1 MRNSTPKLKTDVAG
15 SVGLLL
21 KYWIMTKTKE
31 KRFLTFREMK
41 RSYETMPPTKYLW
54 SGIKEGSCG
63 LVFGPS
69 KSGKTIFCENMAMNI
84 AIGKNNFFGYD
95 LDGTP
100 KKVLFVSL
108 EEHWVN
114 RVDRNVKQYMA
125 LTEEQQA
132 LIDENY
138 RYQHINF
145 PKHVT
150 KPEDW
155 DNLETTMADSEAAVV
170 IVDSITRLTEGKIEG
185 SDTAEKI
192 MANLRD
198 ICHRLNVTLIAIH
211 HTPKMNGKEITM
223 DSIKGSA
230 VFSQESD
237 FAIAVNKS
245 PTGKRYIKN
254 VFFRYA
260 ADDDEDVREFTIN
273 NETIW
278 LDYKGSTEEETLL
291 PVDGRKNVDVRE
303 AITRY
308 INKDT
313 DTTYSAAELVT
324 HFTSTL
330 EIESRMCKTYLT
342 ELFEN
347 QKIGKIRRGVYASI
361 NNPRIGGENA

>member
-1 MRNSTPKLKTDVAG
+1 
-15 SVGLLL
+15 
-21 KYWIMTKTKE
+21 
-31 KRFLTFREMK
+31 
-41 RSYETMPPTKYLW
+41 MPPTKYLW

-69 KSGKTIFCENMAMNI
+69 KSGKTIFCENLAMNI
-84 AIGKNNFFGYD
+84 AIGKNNYFGND
-95 LDGTP
+95 LDGIP

-108 EEHWVN
+108 EEHWVD

-125 LTEEQQA
+125 LTEDEQV

-138 RYQHINF
+138 RYQQISF

-155 DNLETTMADSEAAVV
+155 ENLENTMDESEAKVV
-170 IVDSITRLTEGKIEG
+170 VVDSITRLTEGKIEG

-192 MANLRD
+192 MANLRN
-198 ICHRLNVTLIAIH
+198 ICHKLGVTLIAIH
-211 HTPKMNGKEITM
+211 HTPKMNGKEITI

-245 PTGKRYIKN
+245 SMGKRYIKN

-273 NETIW
+273 KDTIW
-278 LDYKGSTEEETLL
+278 LDYKGSAEEEILL
-291 PVDGRKNVDVRE
+291 PGDGRKNLDVRE
-303 AITRY
+303 AIKDY

-313 DTTYSAAELVT
+313 STTYKTGELVT
-324 HFTSTL
+324 YFTSTL
-330 EIESRMCKTYLT
+330 PIKERMCKSYLN
-342 ELFEN
+342 ELYLG
-347 QKIGKIRRGVYASI
+347 QKIGKVGRGVFTSV
-361 NNPRIGGENA
+361 NNPKIGGEDE

>member
-1 MRNSTPKLKTDVAG
+1 MAG
-15 SVGLLL
+15 SVKLLL
-21 KYWIMTKTKE
+21 KYCRMTETKE
-31 KRFLTFREMK
+31 RRFLTFKEMK
-41 RSYETMPPTKYLW
+41 RSFETMPPTKYLW

-69 KSGKTIFCENMAMNI
+69 KSGKTIFCENLAMSI
-84 AIGKNNFFGYD
+84 AMGKDNFFGD
-95 LDGTP
+95 NLDGIP

-114 RVDRNVKQYMA
+114 RVDRNVKQYQA
-125 LTEEQQA
+125 LTEDQQA

-138 RYQHINF
+138 MYQEINF
-145 PKHVT
+145 PKHVS

-155 DNLETTMADSEAAVV
+155 SNLEITMAESEAQVV

-198 ICHRLNVTLIAIH
+198 ICHRLGVTLIAIH
-211 HTPKMNGKEITM
+211 HTPKMHGKEITM

-245 PTGKRYIKN
+245 PTGKRYVKN

-273 NETIW
+273 NESLW
-278 LDYKGSTEEETLL
+278 FDYNGSTSEEALL
-291 PVDGRKNVDVRE
+291 PVDGRVNLDVRE
-303 AITRY
+303 AITNY

-313 DTTYSAAELVT
+313 DTTYNTGELVT

-330 EIESRMCKTYLT
+330 EIESRMCKTYLS
-342 ELFEN
+342 ELSRN
-347 QKIGKIRRGVYASI
+347 QKIGKIGRGVYTSI